1 MARSA
6 RQAKRPVAEQRP
18 LHGGAAALG
27 GLIMRNP
34 TVVGGSTAFLVA
46 LFYVSANALWYQPH
60 AHLGAFFA
68 TRDFV
73 RAPGSS
79 AADAEPETTFLIERP
94 EPAPRKIPS
103 DPVTAQVQRILQELN
118 FYSGTVDGLAGPAT
132 TKAIQA
138 YQQKVGLTV
147 SGRIDDDLLEQLGA
161 QPTTAGIMPTP
172 APRPA
177 VQAAPQ
183 AEAEAEVDGQKAL
196 NMKIQAGLKAFGNE
210 GMGIDGVIGTRTK
223 AAIREFQALFGL
235 PQTGEPDEALY
246 AKMKE
251 IGLTN

>member
-6 RQAKRPVAEQRP
+6 RQAKRPVVEQQRP

-34 TVVGGSTAFLVA
+34 AVVGGSTAFLVA

-73 RAPGSS
+73 RALDPS
-79 AADAEPETTFLIERP
+79 AAEAEPETTFLIERP
-94 EPAPRKIPS
+94 DPAPRKIPT
-103 DPVTAQVQRILQELN
+103 DPVTAQVQRILQDLN

-132 TKAIQA
+132 VKAIQT
-138 YQQKVGLTV
+138 YQQRMGLAV

-161 QPTTAGIMPTP
+161 QPTTAGITPPTP

-177 VQAAPQ
+177 IQ
-183 AEAEAEVDGQKAL
+183 AEPRAEVGVDDQKAL

-210 GMGIDGVIGTRTK
+210 GMGIDGVIGTRTR
-223 AAIREFQALFGL
+223 AAIREFQTLFGL
-235 PQTGEPDEALY
+235 PPTGEPDEALY